1 MSEVHTIK
9 EVMPT
14 DRPELVIKMSDETFR
29 IVGYEDLLKHKMFI
43 PPREWKSFVF
53 DAEKIQFKNGILLNL
68 PFIVANAP
76 IAALSAL
83 KHCALTIA
91 QKHEGAD
98 ASEYACVIKLYFFS
112 ETVLK
117 PIYYK
122 LGFSHLLVFQ
132 PPPTPPCKGGEF
144 WKA

>member
-1 MSEVHTIK
+1 MKIHKKYFVHTFFA
-9 EVMPT
+9 
-14 DRPELVIKMSDETFR
+14 TFTFLF
-29 IVGYEDLLKHKMFI
+29 LL
-43 PPREWKSFVF
+43 
-53 DAEKIQFKNGILLNL
+53 L
-68 PFIVANAP
+68 
-76 IAALSAL
+76 AL
-83 KHCALTIA
+83 
-91 QKHEGAD
+91 
-98 ASEYACVIKLYFFS
+98 